1 MGLISAAAG
10 AIGSTLRDQWK
21 EFFYCDALPANTIA
35 IKAQKKTKGF
45 LNRNDDNIISDGSL
59 IAVADG
65 QCMIIVEQGQVV
77 EICAE
82 PGEYRYDNTI
92 APSLFAGDLSKSI
105 GNVIDEIGK
114 RFTFGGKPAAD
125 QRIYFFNTKELTGN
139 KFGTASP
146 VPFRVI
152 DQRAGIDIDISV
164 RCFGEYSFRI
174 TNPIQFYTNNAGNFQ
189 DIYTTDM
196 LASQMR
202 SELLSALQPSFAKIS
217 ENGIRYSQLPAHTT
231 ELCDALK
238 EELSEKWTKERGIEI
253 ESIAIS
259 SVTADPEDEKMLK
272 EMQRNAA
279 YTNPNL
285 AAATL
290 VGAQAEA
297 MKTAAG
303 NAAGAMNG
311 FMGMNFAANAGGAN
325 IENLYAAGQTQ
336 QPAQTTTSGWTC
348 PKCGTTN
355 TGKFCSN
362 CGSEKPAGE
371 WFCPQCGTKNTGNFC
386 SNCGTKKP
394 V

>member
-10 AIGSTLRDQWK
+10 AIGSTLHDQWK
-21 EFFYCDALPANTIA
+21 EFFYCDALPADTIA
-35 IKAQKKTKGF
+35 VKAQKKAKGF
-45 LNRNDDNIISDGSL
+45 LNRNEDNVISDGSL

-82 PGEYRYDNTI
+82 PGEYRYDNSI

-105 GNVIDEIGK
+105 GNTLDEIGK
-114 RFTFGGKPAAD
+114 RFAFGGKPAAD

-139 KFGTASP
+139 KLGTASP

-152 DQRAGIDIDISV
+152 DQRAGIDIDISI

-174 TNPIQFYTNNAGNFQ
+174 TNPIQFYTNNAGNFH
-189 DIYTTDM
+189 DKYTVDM

-202 SELLSALQPSFAKIS
+202 SELLSALQPAFASIS
-217 ENGIRYSQLPAHTT
+217 ANGIRYSQLPAHTT
-231 ELCDALK
+231 ELCEALK
-238 EELSEKWTKERGIEI
+238 EQLSDKWTKERGIEI
-253 ESIAIS
+253 ESIAIA

-290 VGAQAEA
+290 VGAQADA
-297 MKTAAG
+297 MKAAAS
-303 NAAGAMNG
+303 NTAGAMNG
-311 FMGMNFAANAGGAN
+311 FMGMNFAQNAGGAN
-325 IENLYAAGQTQ
+325 IQDLYAAGQTQ
-336 QPAQTTTSGWTC
+336 RAAPQNGWTC
-348 PKCGTTN
+348 PNCGTTN

-362 CGSEKPAGE
+362 CGTEKPTGE

-394 V
+394 A

>member
-35 IKAQKKTKGF
+35 VKAQKKTKGF

-92 APSLFAGDLSKSI
+92 APSLFAGELSKSI

-238 EELSEKWTKERGIEI
+238 EELSEKWTQERGIEI

-394 V
+394 A

>member
-35 IKAQKKTKGF
+35 VKAQKKTKGF

-125 QRIYFFNTKELTGN
+125 QRIYFLNTKELTGN

-189 DIYTTDM
+189 DVYTTDM

-217 ENGIRYSQLPAHTT
+217 VNGIRYSQLPAHTT

-238 EELSEKWTKERGIEI
+238 EELSEKWTQERGIEI

-303 NAAGAMNG
+303 NAGGAMNG

-394 V
+394 A

>member
-35 IKAQKKTKGF
+35 VKAQKKTKGF

-77 EICAE
+77 EICAQ

>member
-1 MGLISAAAG
+1 MGLISAATG

-35 IKAQKKTKGF
+35 VKAQKKTKGF

-92 APSLFAGDLSKSI
+92 APSLFAGELSKFI

-238 EELSEKWTKERGIEI
+238 EELSEKWTQERGIEI

-394 V
+394 A

>member
-35 IKAQKKTKGF
+35 VKAQKKTKGF

-77 EICAE
+77 EICAQ

-238 EELSEKWTKERGIEI
+238 EELSEKWTQERGIEI

-394 V
+394 A

>member
-35 IKAQKKTKGF
+35 IKAQKKTKAF

-82 PGEYRYDNTI
+82 PGEYRYDNSI

-105 GNVIDEIGK
+105 SNTIEEIGK
-114 RFTFGGKPAAD
+114 RFSFGGKPAAD
-125 QRIYFFNTKELTGN
+125 QRVYFFNTKELTGN

-152 DQRAGIDIDISV
+152 DNRAGIDIDIGI

-174 TNPIQFYTNNAGNFQ
+174 TNPIQFYTNNAGNFS
-189 DIYTTDM
+189 DVYTTEM
-196 LASQMR
+196 LSSQMR
-202 SELLSALQPSFAKIS
+202 SELLSELQPAFAKIS
-217 ENGIRYSQLPAHTT
+217 VDGIRYSQLPAHTT
-231 ELCDALK
+231 ELCAALK
-238 EELSEKWTKERGIEI
+238 EQLSNKWTKERGIEI

-259 SVTADPEDEKMLK
+259 SVTANPEDEQMLK
-272 EMQRNAA
+272 EMQKNAA

-311 FMGMNFAANAGGAN
+311 FMGMNFAQNAGGAN
-325 IENLYAAGQTQ
+325 IQNLYAAGQS
-336 QPAQTTTSGWTC
+336 QPAETPANGWTC

-371 WFCPQCGTKNTGNFC
+371 WFCPQCGTKNSGNFC

-394 V
+394 A

>member
-21 EFFYCDALPANTIA
+21 EFFYCDALSANTIA
-35 IKAQKKTKGF
+35 VKAQKKTKGF
-45 LNRNDDNIISDGSL
+45 LNRGSDDNIISDGSL

-82 PGEYRYDNTI
+82 PGEYRYDNSI
-92 APSLFAGDLSKSI
+92 APSLFAGELSSSI
-105 GNVIDEIGK
+105 RNTIDEIGK

-146 VPFRVI
+146 IPFRVI
-152 DQRAGIDIDISV
+152 DQRAGIDIDISI
-164 RCFGEYSFRI
+164 RCFGEYSFRV
-174 TNPIQFYTNNAGNFQ
+174 TNPIQFYTNNAGNFR
-189 DIYTTDM
+189 DEYTVEM
-196 LASQMR
+196 LSSQMR
-202 SELLSALQPSFAKIS
+202 SELLNALQPSFARIS
-217 ENGIRYSQLPAHTT
+217 ADGIRYSQVPAHTT
-231 ELCDALK
+231 ELCAALK
-238 EELSEKWTKERGIEI
+238 EQLSEKWTKERGIEI

-259 SVTADPEDEKMLK
+259 SITADPEDEKMLK

-279 YTNPNL
+279 FTNPNL

-290 VGAQAEA
+290 VGAQADA

-303 NAAGAMNG
+303 NTSGAMNG
-311 FMGMNFAANAGGAN
+311 FMGMNFAQNAGGAN
-325 IENLYAAGQTQ
+325 IQNLYAAGQSQ
-336 QPAQTTTSGWTC
+336 QPDTGWTC
-348 PKCGTTN
+348 LKCGTSN

-362 CGSEKPAGE
+362 CGSERPAEE

-394 V
+394 A

>member
-35 IKAQKKTKGF
+35 SKAQKKTKGF

-82 PGEYRYDNTI
+82 PGEYRYDNSI

-105 GNVIDEIGK
+105 SNTIEEIGK
-114 RFTFGGKPAAD
+114 RFSFGGKPAAD
-125 QRIYFFNTKELTGN
+125 QRVYFFNTKELTGN

-152 DQRAGIDIDISV
+152 DNRAGIDIDIGI

-174 TNPIQFYTNNAGNFQ
+174 TNPIQFYTNNAGNFS
-189 DIYTTDM
+189 DVYTTEM
-196 LASQMR
+196 LSSQMR
-202 SELLSALQPSFAKIS
+202 SELLSALQPAFAKIS
-217 ENGIRYSQLPAHTT
+217 VDGIRYSQLPAHTT
-231 ELCDALK
+231 ELCAALK
-238 EELSEKWTKERGIEI
+238 EQLSDKWTKERGIEI

-259 SVTADPEDEKMLK
+259 SVTANPEDEQMLK
-272 EMQRNAA
+272 EMQKNAA

-311 FMGMNFAANAGGAN
+311 FMGMNFAQNAGGAN
-325 IENLYAAGQTQ
+325 IQNLYAAGQS
-336 QPAQTTTSGWTC
+336 QPAETPANGWTC

-371 WFCPQCGTKNTGNFC
+371 WFCPQCGTKNSGNFC

-394 V
+394 A

>member
-10 AIGSTLRDQWK
+10 AIGSTLHDQWK
-21 EFFYCDALPANTIA
+21 EFFYCDALSSDTIA
-35 IKAQKKTKGF
+35 VKAQKKTKGF
-45 LNRNDDNIISDGSL
+45 LNRNEDNIISDGSL

-82 PGEYRYDNTI
+82 PGEYRYDNSI
-92 APSLFAGDLSKSI
+92 APSLFAGELSKSI
-105 GNVIDEIGK
+105 SNTLDEIGK

-152 DQRAGIDIDISV
+152 DQRAGIDIDISI

-174 TNPIQFYTNNAGNFQ
+174 TNPIQFYTNNSGNFH
-189 DIYTTDM
+189 DVYTTDM

-202 SELLSALQPSFAKIS
+202 SELLSALQPAFASIS
-217 ENGIRYSQLPAHTT
+217 ANGIRYSQLPAHTT
-231 ELCDALK
+231 ELCEALK
-238 EELSEKWTKERGIEI
+238 EQLSDKWTKERGIEI
-253 ESIAIS
+253 ASIAIA

-290 VGAQAEA
+290 VGAQADA
-297 MKTAAG
+297 MKAAAS
-303 NAAGAMNG
+303 NTAGAMNG
-311 FMGMNFAANAGGAN
+311 FMGMNFAQNAGGAN
-325 IENLYAAGQTQ
+325 IQNLYAAGQTQ
-336 QPAQTTTSGWTC
+336 QSTPQNGWTC
-348 PKCGTTN
+348 PKCGTSN

-362 CGSEKPAGE
+362 CGTEKPAGE
-371 WFCPQCGTKNTGNFC
+371 WFCPQCGTKNTGKFC

-394 V
+394 A

>member
-35 IKAQKKTKGF
+35 VKAQKKTKGF

-92 APSLFAGDLSKSI
+92 APSLFAGELSKSI

-238 EELSEKWTKERGIEI
+238 EELSEKWTQERGIEI

-336 QPAQTTTSGWTC
+336 QPVQTTTSGWTC

-394 V
+394 A

>member
-1 MGLISAAAG
+1 MGLISAATG

-35 IKAQKKTKGF
+35 VKAQKKTKGF

-77 EICAE
+77 EICAQ

-92 APSLFAGDLSKSI
+92 APSLFAGELSKSI

-125 QRIYFFNTKELTGN
+125 QRIYFFNTKEITGN

-189 DIYTTDM
+189 DVYTTDM

-217 ENGIRYSQLPAHTT
+217 VNGIRYSQLPAHTT

-238 EELSEKWTKERGIEI
+238 EELSEKWTQERGIEI

-394 V
+394 A

>member
-10 AIGSTLRDQWK
+10 AIGSTLHDQWK
-21 EFFYCDALPANTIA
+21 EFFYCDALSSDTIA
-35 IKAQKKTKGF
+35 VKAQKKTKGF
-45 LNRNDDNIISDGSL
+45 LNRNEDNIISDGSL

-82 PGEYRYDNTI
+82 PGEYRYDNSI
-92 APSLFAGDLSKSI
+92 AQSLFAGDLSKSI
-105 GNVIDEIGK
+105 SNTLDEIGK

-152 DQRAGIDIDISV
+152 DQRAGIDIDISI

-174 TNPIQFYTNNAGNFQ
+174 TNPIQFYTNNSGNFH
-189 DIYTTDM
+189 DVYTTDM

-202 SELLSALQPSFAKIS
+202 SELLSALQPAFASIS
-217 ENGIRYSQLPAHTT
+217 ANGIRYSQLPAHTT
-231 ELCDALK
+231 ELCEALK
-238 EELSEKWTKERGIEI
+238 EQLSDKWTKERGIEI
-253 ESIAIS
+253 ASIAIA

-290 VGAQAEA
+290 VGAQADA
-297 MKTAAG
+297 MKAAAS
-303 NAAGAMNG
+303 NTAGAMNG
-311 FMGMNFAANAGGAN
+311 FMGMNFAQNAGGAN
-325 IENLYAAGQTQ
+325 IQNLYAAGQTQ
-336 QPAQTTTSGWTC
+336 QAPPQNGWTC
-348 PKCGTTN
+348 PKCGTSN

-362 CGSEKPAGE
+362 CGTEKPAGE

-394 V
+394 A

>member
-35 IKAQKKTKGF
+35 VKAQKKTKGF

-92 APSLFAGDLSKSI
+92 APSLFAGELSKFI

-238 EELSEKWTKERGIEI
+238 EELSEKWTQERGIEI

-394 V
+394 A

>member
-82 PGEYRYDNTI
+82 PGEYRYDNSI

-105 GNVIDEIGK
+105 SNTIEEIGK
-114 RFTFGGKPAAD
+114 RFSFGGKPAAD
-125 QRIYFFNTKELTGN
+125 QRVYFFNTKELTGN

-152 DQRAGIDIDISV
+152 DNRAGIDIDIGI

-174 TNPIQFYTNNAGNFQ
+174 TNPIQFYTNNAGNFS
-189 DIYTTDM
+189 DVYTTEM
-196 LASQMR
+196 LSSQMR
-202 SELLSALQPSFAKIS
+202 SELLSALQPAFAKIS
-217 ENGIRYSQLPAHTT
+217 VDGIRYSQLPAHTT
-231 ELCDALK
+231 ELCAALK
-238 EELSEKWTKERGIEI
+238 EQLSDKWTKERGIEI

-259 SVTADPEDEKMLK
+259 SVTANPEDEQMLK
-272 EMQRNAA
+272 EMQKNAA

-311 FMGMNFAANAGGAN
+311 FMGMNFAQNAGGAN
-325 IENLYAAGQTQ
+325 IQNLYAAGQS
-336 QPAQTTTSGWTC
+336 QPAETPANGWTC

-371 WFCPQCGTKNTGNFC
+371 WFCPQCGTKNSGNFC

-394 V
+394 A

>member
-35 IKAQKKTKGF
+35 VKAQKKTKGF

-77 EICAE
+77 EICAQ

-231 ELCDALK
+231 ELCGALK
-238 EELSEKWTKERGIEI
+238 EELSEKWTQERGIEI

-394 V
+394 A

>member
-1 MGLISAAAG
+1 
-10 AIGSTLRDQWK
+10 
-21 EFFYCDALPANTIA
+21 
-35 IKAQKKTKGF
+35 
-45 LNRNDDNIISDGSL
+45 
-59 IAVADG
+59 
-65 QCMIIVEQGQVV
+65 MIIVEQGQVV

-82 PGEYRYDNTI
+82 PGEYRYDNSI

-105 GNVIDEIGK
+105 SNTLDEIGK

-152 DQRAGIDIDISV
+152 DQRAGIDIDISI

-174 TNPIQFYTNNAGNFQ
+174 TNPIQFYTNNSGNFH
-189 DIYTTDM
+189 DVYTTDM

-202 SELLSALQPSFAKIS
+202 SELLSALQPAFASIS
-217 ENGIRYSQLPAHTT
+217 ANGIRYSQLPAHTT
-231 ELCDALK
+231 ELCEALK
-238 EELSEKWTKERGIEI
+238 EQLSDKWTKERGIEI
-253 ESIAIS
+253 ASIAIA

-290 VGAQAEA
+290 VGAQADA
-297 MKTAAG
+297 MKAAAS
-303 NAAGAMNG
+303 NTAGAMNG
-311 FMGMNFAANAGGAN
+311 FMGMNFAQNAGGAN
-325 IENLYAAGQTQ
+325 IQDLYAAGQTQ
-336 QPAQTTTSGWTC
+336 QSTPQNGWTC
-348 PKCGTTN
+348 PKCGTSN

-362 CGSEKPAGE
+362 CGTEKPAGE

-394 V
+394 A